1 MNKANLNPRI
11 ARWTLAL
18 QNYSF
23 RVVHRPGTKMHHV
36 DALSRAVAHINEMPL
51 ERELEFRQIADQRL
65 RQISEELEFNDNDK
79 FSLVNGLVYKKHGED
94 LKFAVP
100 VSMVFNVLRAHH
112 DDAGHCG
119 KEKTYQSIIRNYWFP
134 TMRKRVYDYVDNCFK
149 CIMSNDSTNRFE
161 KELSLYPLPTVPMN
175 IIHIDHF
182 GPLQETEQ
190 RYKHVLVIVDSFT
203 RFTWLRAVKST
214 TSRETIEHLRN
225 IFSEYGNPTTIV
237 IDRGTAFTSKEFALF
252 ISQTLIKHRLV
263 AVAAPWA
270 NGLVERVNR
279 FLKSLLTKL
288 SDSPIEWKNK
298 LAEAQ
303 YIINNTYH
311 STIKSTPSKLMFGFD
326 LKSHADYHFAQFTR
340 DLTEIDNDLETQRIA
355 ARDTASTATELIRTY
370 NKMYSDSLTRKPTL
384 YKKGDYILIRD
395 SRSTVGESTKLKP
408 KYKGPYMIE
417 KCLGNNRY
425 VVTDI
430 PGFNVAS
437 RPLNTILSSDRIKHW
452 IKKN

>member
-100 VSMVFNVLRAHH
+100 ESMIFNVLRAYH

-270 NGLVERVNR
+270 NGLVERINR

>member
-23 RVVHRPGTKMHHV
+23 KVVHRPGTKMRHI